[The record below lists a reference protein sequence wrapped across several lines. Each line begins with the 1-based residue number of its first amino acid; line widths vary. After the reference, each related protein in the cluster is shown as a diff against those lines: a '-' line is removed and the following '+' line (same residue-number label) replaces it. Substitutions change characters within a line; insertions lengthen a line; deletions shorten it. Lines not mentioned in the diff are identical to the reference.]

1 MIRIYFISLFLI
13 VNHFFL
19 TCAAFAAGNIF
30 ELSPITVSAVREARE
45 YLKSSQASFQRRF
58 EETPETANNS
68 LAEIASGLPFV
79 FAPSAGGPGALS
91 APALFGGS
99 AAQTLILMDGRPIN
113 SPGLGSFNL
122 NLLPREAF
130 GGIEAFYGP
139 VSSRYGING
148 LSGAVNLAR
157 GDGLKESSLMS
168 RTVFSS
174 FGNFEQSLK
183 SNFFRGRNGSRQG
196 LFLKRHICGGER
208 PNSDFGA
215 DYAGYDLNFRTGPS
229 LEGYFS
235 FFYSNS
241 RNGAPGVMPAEGF
254 KPDFGDSRAY
264 SLFDRQADSLYFSN
278 LDLKYSVGANRE
290 IAVKLFNDAQSAYF
304 DTRYKDWLSSS
315 LITSSSSV
323 KTLSRGTYVSYS
335 SEAGRSSFKA
345 GINRIKNTLASREN
359 AFDTGARAFVSCAQN
374 SPSAANNGL
383 WTSWRTGAGATS
395 LEFSFNHDRPDYFKP
410 ANSYSAGSVSELGR
424 GKTVKL
430 FHAAGHRAPTLNDL
444 FYPGA
449 GNPLLKPESG
459 IFNSIALER
468 AHRGVKSAIRIFHK
482 NTSDMIEWFADTSDP
497 SGFRWTPQNI
507 NSFHGRGIS
516 LSVEKKISPK
526 LYGLFYYETAR
537 YRQKNIEQI
546 YDDFAGGRKFSQVE
560 RDARQLPRIRASANI
575 YGKLTKR
582 LGISFLNTFTSKMKF
597 YYADY
602 GMAPVVAMKEKNIA
616 ANVISDLN
624 FIFEY
629 KNDERIGVSVENL
642 FNKSYARRFGS
653 SFADRDFP
661 MPGRSWKISFD
672 KRY

>member
-1 MIRIYFISLFLI
+1 MRIYFISLILF
-13 VNHFFL
+13 VNYFFL
-19 TCAAFAAGNIF
+19 TCSAFAAGNIF
-30 ELSPITVSAVREARE
+30 ELSPINVSAVRDRCE
-45 YLKSSQASFQRRF
+45 YFKSSQASVQKSL
-58 EETPETANNS
+58 EETPETGNYS

-79 FAPSAGGPGALS
+79 FSPSAGGPGALS
-91 APALFGGS
+91 APAVFGGS
-99 AAQTLILMDGRPIN
+99 ASQTLILMDGRPLN

-122 NLLPREAF
+122 SLLPREAF

-148 LSGAVNLAR
+148 LSGAVNLSR
-157 GDGLKESSLMS
+157 GAELKESSSFS

-183 SNFFRGRNGSRQG
+183 SNFFRGRNGCRHG
-196 LFLKRHICGGER
+196 LFLKRHIYGGER

-215 DYAGYDLNFRTGPS
+215 DYAGYDFNFRTGPS

-241 RNGAPGVMPAEGF
+241 RNGVPGVMPAEGYT
-254 KPDFGDSRAY
+254 PQFGDSRSY
-264 SLFDRQADSLYFSN
+264 SIFDRQADSLCFSN

-290 IAVKLFNDAQSAYF
+290 IAVKLFNDAQNAYF
-304 DTRYKDWLSSS
+304 DTRYNDWLSAA
-315 LITSSSSV
+315 LITSSSNV
-323 KTLSRGTYVSYS
+323 KTLSRGSYVSYS
-335 SEAGRSSFKA
+335 SAAGRNYFKA
-345 GINRIKNTLASREN
+345 GANRIKNTLASRES
-359 AFDTGARAFVSCAQN
+359 AFDTGARTYISCVEN

-383 WTSWRTGAGATS
+383 WTSWHTNAGKTS
-395 LEFSFNHDRPDYFKP
+395 FEFSFNHDRPDYFKP
-410 ANSYSAGSVSELGR
+410 ANSYSAGSISELGR
-424 GKTVKL
+424 GKTLKL
-430 FHAAGHRAPTLNDL
+430 FHAAGYRAPTLNDL

-449 GNPLLKPESG
+449 GNPLLKAESG

-468 AHRGVKSAIRIFHK
+468 AHRGVKSEIRIFHK
-482 NTSDMIEWFADTSDP
+482 NTSDMIEWFADSSDP

-507 NSFHGRGIS
+507 NSFYGRGIS

-526 LYGLFYYETAR
+526 FYGLFYYETAR

-560 RDARQLPRIRASANI
+560 RDARQLPRICASANI

-624 FIFEY
+624 FFFEY

-661 MPGRSWKISFD
+661 MPARAWKISFD